1 MKIIWITD
9 PHINHV
15 TIEKQNLL
23 LNDILK
29 ENPTHIFLTGDI
41 ENNRNLNF
49 LLSLSKIAKVYF
61 ILGNHD
67 FYGNSFNLTN
77 KKFKRF
83 ASKNKDI
90 FYLTNLPPIELNK
103 NICIIGHDGWYDLLN
118 GDFWNTRVY
127 LNDFNFIYD
136 LKYQNKNDLFDIIQT
151 INQKFIKQARYHLK
165 NALKKYDKIF
175 FLTHVPPFKEASFY
189 LGKQTSDY
197 YLPFFSCKT
206 MGEMILD
213 VMKNYKNKKLI
224 VLCGHTHSEGFYKP
238 NENITVEVGKAEYGK
253 IFFKDISEYLQKLD

>member
-15 TIEKQNLL
+15 TIEKQNLV

-29 ENPTHIFLTGDI
+29 ENPSHIFLTGDI

-83 ASKNKDI
+83 ANKNKDVY
-90 FYLTNLPPIELNK
+90 YLTNLPSIELTK
-103 NICIIGHDGWYDLLN
+103 KTCVVGHDGWYDLLN

-127 LNDFNFIYD
+127 LNDFNFIND
-136 LKYQNKNDLFDIIQT
+136 LKYHSKPELFDLIQII
-151 INQKFIKQARYHLK
+151 NKKFIKQAKYHLE

-189 LGKQTSDY
+189 LGKPTSEY

-224 VLCGHTHSEGFYKP
+224 ILCGHTHHEGFYKP
-238 NENITVEVGKAEYGK
+238 NENIIVDVGKCRYGE
-253 IFFKDISEYLQKLD
+253 IFLKNITEYLQD